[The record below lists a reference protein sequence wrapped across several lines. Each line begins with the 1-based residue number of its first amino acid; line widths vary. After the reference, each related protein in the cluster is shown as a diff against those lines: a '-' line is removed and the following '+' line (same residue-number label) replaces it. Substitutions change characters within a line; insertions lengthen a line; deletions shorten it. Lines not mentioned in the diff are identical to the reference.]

1 MRTTCF
7 VVLSVLCKQF
17 ASIFCQSSSKNVGGL
32 QAMTPQIQRFQWQGK
47 SAKIVKSLSFRANGG
62 FSTCVLDGQILSYVF
77 KMK

>member
-32 QAMTPQIQRFQWQGK
+32 QAMTPQIQRFQRQGK
-47 SAKIVKSLSFRANGG
+47 SAKIVKSFRANGG
-62 FSTCVLDGQILSYVF
+62 FSTCILDGQILSYVF